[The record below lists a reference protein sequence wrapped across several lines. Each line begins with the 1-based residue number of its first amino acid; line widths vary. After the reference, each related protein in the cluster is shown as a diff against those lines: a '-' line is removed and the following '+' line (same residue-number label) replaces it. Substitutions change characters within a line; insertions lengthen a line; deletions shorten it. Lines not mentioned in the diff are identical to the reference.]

1 MLFSYCSRVFLS
13 IACSLASPP
22 PVQNE
27 IATVRHQWPALLN
40 AASLLLS
47 ASSTS
52 LQRLYRLTASLYP
65 PADAVATISAAAA
78 ASAHASGTDIAALYD
93 GSGILPVQAALTLN
107 MVDSVHRTVAA
118 ALAPMGRDECIRH
131 LKQCAPEVGKISA
144 THTHQIFVHDFDIWF
159 SKLCLGCVEKYR

>member
-1 MLFSYCSRVFLS
+1 MSFSHIFCSRVFPL
-13 IACSLASPP
+13 SLARLSASA
-22 PVQNE
+22 QNE

-65 PADAVATISAAAA
+65 SADAVATISALAA
-78 ASAHASGTDIAALYD
+78 ASAHASGTDIAAVYD

-131 LKQCAPEVGKISA
+131 LKQCAPEVCKISER
-144 THTHQIFVHDFDIWF
+144 IPDF
-159 SKLCLGCVEKYR
+159 CA